1 MATYKPPLPFNIPIK
16 LLQPIKVGNPYG
28 VNTNTYPNPN
38 DVSDDFI
45 FFGSFRTFGGTESK
59 SNDVLTIINTAVID
73 TWYRPDIKSNCQICL
88 LETGEIYDIISTP
101 ENIGMMNTYLQ
112 FKVQSHG
119 GDV

>member
-1 MATYKPPLPFNIPIK
+1 MANYKPSLPFNVPMK
-16 LLQPIKVGNPYG
+16 LLKPSKVDSSYG
-28 VNTNTYPNPN
+28 VKNNKYPNPN
-38 DVSDDFI
+38 DVGDEFI
-45 FFGSFRTFGGTESK
+45 FYGSFRTFGGTESK

-73 TWYRPDIKSNCQICL
+73 TWYNPDIKSDCQICL
-88 LETGEIYDIISTP
+88 LETGEIYDIISPP